1 MMSENSKF
9 IAEVASESNK
19 SQADIEET
27 SRLLKEAIVK
37 TNLASEEVKNM
48 AILVEKNTQSFANV
62 NKLSEENT
70 KSVEEISKASDML
83 NHQVESLNDKLN
95 QFKS

>member
-1 MMSENSKF
+1 
-9 IAEVASESNK
+9 
-19 SQADIEET
+19 
-27 SRLLKEAIVK
+27 
-37 TNLASEEVKNM
+37 M
-48 AILVEKNTQSFANV
+48 AILVEKNTQIFANV